1 MTPAKLAAILASQM
15 PVDAKKK
22 RADLCLDSDLQ
33 PEATRQDLIKWLAAV
48 QVLVIDNDQAQS

>member
-33 PEATRQDLIKWLAAV
+33 PDATRQDLIKWLAAI
-48 QVLVIDNDQAQS
+48 QVPMIGSDQAQS